1 MRTQI
6 SSTHVPF
13 ELGEASTFAG
23 LTVLPLF
30 PSEEPALEYI
40 GLDEALARG
49 LSVREVSEAGAVET
63 LLVDNP
69 LGELV
74 LLYEGEE
81 LVGAKQNRIV
91 ARSTIVDARSR
102 QTIGVRC
109 VERGRWSPLAAPFE
123 AAPRTAYPRLRHA
136 SRSGQGATWSEL
148 AAKQA
153 RMLTCSPTEAAE
165 QLYVAHGRRLE
176 EYVEALPRQE
186 GQSGAAVAIAGEPVC
201 VDFVSRSDVFAG
213 LYPKLLRGYG
223 LDAIDAGGSGKPG
236 ATRLGD
242 FAARRE
248 GGEFS
253 ELRVEGELV
262 ALTIFARE
270 A

>member
-1 MRTQI
+1 MSTHTAC
-6 SSTHVPF
+6 THVPF
-13 ELGEASTFAG
+13 ELGDARTFAG

-30 PSEEPALEYI
+30 PSEEPVLEYI

-49 LSVREVSEAGAVET
+49 LTVREVSEAGAVEA
-63 LLVDNP
+63 LLVENP
-69 LGELV
+69 LGERV

-91 ARSTIVDARSR
+91 ARSTLVDVRSQR
-102 QTIGVRC
+102 TIPVRC

-123 AAPRTAYPRLRHA
+123 AAPRAAYPKLRRA
-136 SRSGQGATWSEL
+136 SRAGQGATWSEL

-153 RMLTCSPTEAAE
+153 RMRACSPTEAAE
-165 QLYVAHGRRLE
+165 QLYLSHRRRLD
-176 EYVEALPRQE
+176 EYVEALPRCE

-213 LYPKLLRGYG
+213 LYPKLLRGYA

-236 ATRLGD
+236 ATRLVD

-253 ELRVEGELV
+253 ELRAAGELV

>member
-148 AAKQA
+148 AA
-153 RMLTCSPTEAAE
+153 E
-165 QLYVAHGRRLE
+165 QVYVAHGRRLE

-236 ATRLGD
+236 ATRLVD